1 MKEQQRKTVD
11 ARIRKDKRKFLEI
24 LEKNPVIQIAVE
36 RSGISKATFYRWKES
51 DKEFAEKADAS
62 LHEGNSL
69 ITDIAI
75 AQLISAIKEKNLG
88 AIKFW
93 LINHDSDYAN
103 KLRVT
108 AEVEQETALPP
119 EQEALLRRA
128 LELVSLPN
136 KLTNDHGV

>member
-1 MKEQQRKTVD
+1 MKEKQRKTID
-11 ARIRKDKRKFLEI
+11 ARIAKDKQKFLEI
-24 LEKNPVIQIAVE
+24 LEKNPVIHVAIE
-36 RSGISKATFYRWKES
+36 RSGVSKPTFYRWKTE
-51 DKEFAEKADAS
+51 DKEFAAKVGTA

-75 AQLISAIKEKNLG
+75 AQLITAIKEKNLG

-93 LINHDSDYAN
+93 LENHDDQYRN
-103 KLRVT
+103 EVHIT
-108 AEVEQETALPP
+108 AEIEQEIVLSP

-136 KLTNDHGV
+136 NQPNHGI